1 MSKRI
6 GILLM
11 LVALTVTSAIPA
23 YAWHGY
29 RGYHGHHGYYGHHR
43 SSVVIVPRIVVPLV
57 PFWAPYSYPA
67 AVVAPPPR
75 VYVQPAPQVY
85 VQPLPPQPYWYY
97 CDDPPGYY
105 PYVPQCP
112 TGWRQVAPPPPQ

>member
-1 MSKRI
+1 
-6 GILLM
+6 M

-23 YAWHGY
+23 YAWQGH
-29 RGYHGHHGYYGHHR
+29 RGHHGYYGHHR
-43 SSVVIVPRIVVPLV
+43 SSVVIVPRIVVPVV

-85 VQPLPPQPYWYY
+85 VQPPPPQPYWYY
-97 CDDPPGYY
+97 CDNPPGYY

-112 TGWRQVAPPPPQ
+112 TGWRQVAPSPPQ